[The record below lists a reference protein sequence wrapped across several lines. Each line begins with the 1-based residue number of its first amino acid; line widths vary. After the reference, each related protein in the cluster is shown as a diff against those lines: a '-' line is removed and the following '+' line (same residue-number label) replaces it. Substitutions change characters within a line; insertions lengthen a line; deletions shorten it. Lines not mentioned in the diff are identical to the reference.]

1 VPHSSHLSL
10 TMVMEHV
17 SQLRPARVLDIGAG
31 YGKWGYLVREALD
44 FIPGR
49 LQPSTWQ
56 VQIDGLE
63 VFPTGSPLVEWVY
76 DRVLVGDALDM
87 LDALHDYDLV
97 ILGDVIEHFTKAD
110 GLRLLRALLEHNT
123 NVIVVTPMDFF
134 EQDAEENPHEQHLSL
149 WTQDDFAEWPH
160 DYEVVGGAI
169 IVALLAGRGATYP
182 TATTARVSR
191 AVYRLPGMSRRG
203 ASARL
208 LKEAVSR
215 GIRASPLSRSR

>member
-17 SQLRPARVLDIGAG
+17 SRLHPTRVLDIGAG

-56 VQIDGLE
+56 VEIDGLE
-63 VFPTGSPLVEWVY
+63 IFPTGSPLAEWVY
-76 DRVLVGDALDM
+76 DRMLVGNALDM
-87 LDALHDYDLV
+87 LGTLREYDLV

-110 GLRLLRALLEHNT
+110 GLRLLRTLLEQNR

-134 EQDAEENPHEQHLSL
+134 EQNAEENAHEQHLSL
-149 WTQDDFAEWPH
+149 WSQDDFAEWPH
-160 DYEVVGGAI
+160 DYEVVGGSI
-169 IVALLAGRGATYP
+169 IVALLAGKGATYP
-182 TATTARVSR
+182 TMTTARVSR

-208 LKEAVSR
+208 LKDAVSR
-215 GIRASPLSRSR
+215 GLRASPLPKSQ